1 LRAVLDVNVIISA
14 VLSPRGAPAKILRAW
29 INGEFEFVASESLV
43 SELSRALAYPKIR
56 SRVEASSA
64 QELVELIRREAQIT
78 ADPDGQPAVHS
89 PDPGD
94 DYLIALGASTGAVII
109 SGDGHLLGL
118 ADEIP
123 VYSPT
128 QFLALLVD
136 ERRGV

>member
-1 LRAVLDVNVIISA
+1 MIISA
-14 VLSPRGAPAKILRAW
+14 VLSPRGPPAKILRAW
-29 INGEFEFVASESLV
+29 LDGEFEFVASESLH
-43 SELSRALAYPKIR
+43 SELDRALAYPKLR
-56 SRVEASSA
+56 SRVDASSA
-64 QELVELIRREAQIT
+64 QKLIELIRREAKMT

-94 DYLIALGASTGAVII
+94 DYLIALGASAGAVII
-109 SGDGHLLGL
+109 SGDGHLLGI

-136 ERRGV
+136 ERRAV